1 MITSSA
7 NPQVKKVI
15 QLQKKARLRREEGV
29 FLVEGPRMFA
39 EVPRE
44 RLVKVLCIGEL
55 CQRSGTQKRT
65 GGISLGG
72 SGR

>member
-29 FLVEGPRMFA
+29 FLVERC
-39 EVPRE
+39 V
-44 RLVKVLCIGEL
+44 
-55 CQRSGTQKRT
+55 
-65 GGISLGG
+65 
-72 SGR
+72 